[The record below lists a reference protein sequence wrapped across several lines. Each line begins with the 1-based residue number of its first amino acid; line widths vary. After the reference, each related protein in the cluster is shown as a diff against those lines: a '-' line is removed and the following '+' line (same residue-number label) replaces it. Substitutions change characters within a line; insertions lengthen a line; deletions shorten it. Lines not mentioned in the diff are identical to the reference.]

1 VNGDDSPH
9 AGDDSGE
16 HSCLFSQ
23 VKSVY
28 RLASQQKCAQSSA
41 SGAGWTFEKLRV
53 NQGDKPQSVCLE
65 WCIAADFS

>member
-23 VKSVY
+23 VKSVN
-28 RLASQQKCAQSSA
+28 RLMAQQKCMSFRVF
-41 SGAGWTFEKLRV
+41 GFGLTLVKLRV

-65 WCIAADFS
+65 